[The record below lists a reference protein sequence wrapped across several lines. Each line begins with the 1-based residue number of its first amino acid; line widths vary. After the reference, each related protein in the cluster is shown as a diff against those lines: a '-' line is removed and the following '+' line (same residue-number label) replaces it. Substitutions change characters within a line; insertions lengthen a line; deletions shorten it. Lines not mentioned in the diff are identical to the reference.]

1 MAKSEKHSSAHRRL
15 SQQIWQQSQQLSEAK
30 ALSRK
35 AESGLWDALTQQ
47 EQGLVEAYDD
57 GRLERR
63 LQNLVSQKTP
73 LYSGV
78 AASVSDLQ
86 KGQRWCQ
93 R

>member
-1 MAKSEKHSSAHRRL
+1 MRRL
-15 SQQIWQQSQQLSEAK
+15 SQQIWYQTQLLSSGR

-35 AESGLWDALTQQ
+35 AESGLWDDLTQE
-47 EQGLVEAYDD
+47 EQGLVEAYDV

-63 LQNLVSQKTP
+63 LQKFVSQKTP
-73 LYSGV
+73 IYRGV